1 MFSTPGV
8 QMFVSS
14 IRLGGPQ
21 LMAAKARHDTGFL

>member
-1 MFSTPGV
+1 
-8 QMFVSS
+8 MFVSS